1 MTPSSSARRATSAA
15 GVIGPAAFIGAW
27 ALGGAVLD
35 SYSPVEDAISRLAA
49 SGAETAPLMTGGFVV
64 FGLSMVAFS
73 RAVRDAVGWL
83 PAASVAATGI
93 ATLGVAATPLDTGVD
108 GLHGVFA
115 FVGYATLA
123 AAPLL
128 AAPRLR
134 GGWRAVS
141 VVAGA
146 LTAASLAATVVG
158 PASGLFQRTGL
169 SIGDAWLAAIAVGM
183 GGWPEPADSTGG
195 QS

>member
-1 MTPSSSARRATSAA
+1 M
-15 GVIGPAAFIGAW
+15 
-27 ALGGAVLD
+27 LD
-35 SYSPVEDAISRLAA
+35 RYSPVEDAISRLAA

-64 FGLSMVAFS
+64 FGVSMVVFS
-73 RAVRDAVGWL
+73 RTVRDAVGT
-83 PAASVAATGI
+83 PAAASVIATGL

-128 AAPRLR
+128 AAPGLR
-134 GGWRAVS
+134 GRWRAAS
-141 VVAGA
+141 VVAGV
-146 LTAASLAATVVG
+146 LTAASLAATVAG

-169 SIGDAWLAAIAVGM
+169 TIGDAWLAAVAVGM
-183 GGWPEPADSTGG
+183 GGWRTPADTTGG
-195 QS
+195 TS